1 MTTVDYRYI
10 YEYMRCILED
20 KLNLECLEQSRF
32 FLNLPGPRST
42 FEKEHDKV
50 PRAFNSAS
58 QVSFSHTPSSIHY
71 MYLGNTFYIYQPTNQ
86 PTRTA
91 TLGPRSTT
99 PAG

>member
-20 KLNLECLEQSRF
+20 ELNLDCLEQSRS
-32 FLNLPGPRST
+32 FLNLPGPLST
-42 FEKEHDKV
+42 FE
-50 PRAFNSAS
+50 RSMIAFNSAS
-58 QVSFSHTPSSIHY
+58 QVSLSHTPSSVHY
-71 MYLGNTFYIYQPTNQ
+71 MYLGNTFHIYQPTNQ
-86 PTRTA
+86 PFRTA